1 MSEMDEMQKMP
12 EKKHPKKLQ
21 KTLDR
26 LRVEGDEALFAFSAV
41 PRRYQSEQS
50 VAMARIGVLDEKR
63 INTWLVV
70 TQDNLIFIRG
80 GLLRNKVDK
89 FPMGNIDDV
98 EYVKEFQDNTIKIK
112 IKDAAENVRFYDELD
127 GIQFY
132 KYIKEY
138 IKGRRGE

>member
-1 MSEMDEMQKMP
+1 MSEMDEMQTMP
-12 EKKHPKKLQ
+12 EKKRPKRLQ

-26 LRVEGDEALFAFSAV
+26 LSGEGDEPLFTFPAV
-41 PRRYQSEQS
+41 PRRYQNEQS
-50 VAMARIGVLDEKR
+50 VAMARIGALNEKR
-63 INTWLVV
+63 VNTWLVV

-89 FPMGNIDDV
+89 FPLGNIDDV
-98 EYVKEFQDNTIKIK
+98 EYVKEFQDNTVKIK

-132 KYIKEY
+132 KHIKEY